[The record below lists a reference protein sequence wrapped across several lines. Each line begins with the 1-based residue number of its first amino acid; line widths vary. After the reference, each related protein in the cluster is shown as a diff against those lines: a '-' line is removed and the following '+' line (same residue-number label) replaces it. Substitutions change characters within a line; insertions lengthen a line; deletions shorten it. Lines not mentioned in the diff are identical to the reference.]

1 VDKLNPKS
9 ESEAFARAL
18 HSLAPAFGLTLNER
32 VTETLVEHYLM
43 LLKWNQ
49 KIDLTSVV
57 DPVEAAR
64 FHYLESLYATQFLV
78 PQVQTAVDIGSGA
91 GFPGFPLA
99 MSKPNLRVVL
109 IESQSRKSTFLR
121 IASRQLGV
129 RNISV
134 FHGRFQDFKPR
145 DFDAVLCRA
154 IDRFGDVLPDILR
167 FGGAAQQILLFVGK
181 DLAEECSSVAGSV
194 WQIDYFAIPL
204 SNQRILVSLSS
215 VRST

>member
-1 VDKLNPKS
+1 
-9 ESEAFARAL
+9 
-18 HSLAPAFGLTLNER
+18 
-32 VTETLVEHYLM
+32 M
-43 LLKWNQ
+43 
-49 KIDLTSVV
+49 
-57 DPVEAAR
+57 
-64 FHYLESLYATQFLV
+64 
-78 PQVQTAVDIGSGA
+78 
-91 GFPGFPLA
+91 
-99 MSKPNLRVVL
+99 
-109 IESQSRKSTFLR
+109 
-121 IASRQLGV
+121 
-129 RNISV
+129 